1 MKWQNRRGQ
10 VKIVGRCIDEIGIG
24 ELRIQI
30 VLGSSNKCGEPV
42 VRVVIPDPLR
52 IGITN
57 SGIIK
62 VVINR
67 NSRSGCGLNGVT
79 DQ

>member
-52 IGITN
+52 IGITKQWN
-57 SGIIK
+57 NKGC
-62 VVINR
+62 INR